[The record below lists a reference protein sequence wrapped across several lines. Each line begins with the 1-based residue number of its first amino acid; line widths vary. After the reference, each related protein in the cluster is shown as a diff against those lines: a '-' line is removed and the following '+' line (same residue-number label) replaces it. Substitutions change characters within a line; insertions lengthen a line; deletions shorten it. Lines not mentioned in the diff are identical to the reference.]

1 MKKDTLIFGIRPT
14 IEAIKAGK
22 EIDKILIQKGLI
34 GETFGELSQ
43 LMRESKIQFQYV
55 PIDRLNRIS
64 PKNHQGIIAFLSL
77 ITYQEIE
84 NVLPMIYEQGKTPL
98 ILILDQITDV
108 RNFGAIA
115 RTAEC
120 AGVHAIVIP
129 EKGSAQ
135 VNADAIK
142 TSAGALHNINVCRV
156 KSLSQTLK
164 FIKDSGLKI
173 IACTEKADKIYT
185 EADYSVPAAIVMGS
199 EEFGISREVL
209 NNSDEMVKIPIHGNI
224 ESLNVSVASGII
236 IYEALKQRSK

>member
-1 MKKDTLIFGIRPT
+1 MKKDTLIFGTRPT

-34 GETFGELSQ
+34 GETFGELSK
-43 LMRESKIQFQYV
+43 LMREKNIQFQYV
-55 PIDRLNRIS
+55 PIERLNRIS
-64 PKNHQGIIAFLSL
+64 QKNHQGIIAFLSL

-84 NVLPMIYEQGKTPL
+84 NILPILYEEGKTPL
-98 ILILDQITDV
+98 VLVLDRITDV

-115 RTAEC
+115 RSAEC

-142 TSAGALHNINVCRV
+142 TSAGALHKIHVCRV
-156 KSLSQTLK
+156 KKLNQSVK

-173 IACTEKADKIYT
+173 ISCTEKSDKSYT
-185 EADYSVPAAIVMGS
+185 ETDYSVPAAIIMGS
-199 EEFGISREVL
+199 EEDGISSELL
-209 NNSDEMVKIPIHGNI
+209 NMSDDKVKIPIHGTI

-236 IYEALKQRSK
+236 IYEAIKQRNM